1 MRDEFRNLRLKQLD
15 RALKPFRAAAKNPR
29 PQKGWLR
36 AIREA
41 AGISASEV
49 ARTLKTSRQ
58 LPVQLEKAEA
68 EDRITLRSLRAA
80 ANALGCELVYALVPR
95 ASSLHELVE
104 ERAIWII
111 DERGCLPFVRIP
123 FRVLIDREGSV
134 RAVQRNYPLARKIAG
149 ALIEFPERPERKP
162 LLRPA
167 LRTSDGHGRTD
178 ALVKR
183 PLFGRYQE

>member
-15 RALKPFRAAAKNPR
+15 RTLRPFRAAAKNPR

-68 EDRITLRSLRAA
+68 EGRITLKSLRAVA
-80 ANALGCELVYALVPR
+80 DALGCELVYALVPK
-95 ASSLHELVE
+95 ANTLHDLVE
-104 ERAIWII
+104 ERARVQAKKNVLSVEHSMALEDQAAGRV
-111 DERGCLPFVRIP
+111 DE
-123 FRVLIDREGSV
+123 
-134 RAVQRNYPLARKIAG
+134 AVEAETKR
-149 ALIEFPERPERKP
+149 
-162 LLRPA
+162 LLR
-167 LRTSDGHGRTD
+167 
-178 ALVKR
+178 KR
-183 PLFGRYQE
+183 GVR

>member
-15 RALKPFRAAAKNPR
+15 RTLKPFRAAAKNPR

-68 EDRITLRSLRAA
+68 EDRITLKSLRAA
-80 ANALGCELVYALVPR
+80 AQALGCELVYALVPK
-95 ASSLHELVE
+95 ADTLQDLVE
-104 ERAIWII
+104 ERARAQAKKHVLGVEHSMALEDQAVGRV
-111 DERGCLPFVRIP
+111 DE
-123 FRVLIDREGSV
+123 
-134 RAVQRNYPLARKIAG
+134 AVEAETKR
-149 ALIEFPERPERKP
+149 
-162 LLRPA
+162 LLR
-167 LRTSDGHGRTD
+167 
-178 ALVKR
+178 KR
-183 PLFGRYQE
+183 GVR